1 MSAPPQRLRVAR
13 PADGAALAAI
23 YAPYV
28 RETAISFELAPP
40 TAQEMAD
47 RIRDTLARYPW
58 LVGEDR
64 SQVVG
69 YAYAGPYRRRA
80 AYRWSVEVSAYVA
93 PAAQGRGLG
102 RALYAALLALLEA
115 QGFRQAF
122 AGMTLPNPASEGFHA
137 ALGFE
142 TLGTYRA
149 VGFKEGRWHDV
160 AWTQRPLGRGAEG
173 EPAEPIRFP
182 RLPRDRVAATLARG
196 RDER

>member
-47 RIRDTLARYPW
+47 RIRETLVRYPW

-64 SQVVG
+64 GQVVG

-80 AYRWSVEVSAYVA
+80 AYRWSVEVSVYVA

-102 RALYAALLALLEA
+102 RALYAALLVLLEA

-122 AGMTLPNPASEGFHA
+122 AGMTLPNPASEGLHA

-142 TLGTYRA
+142 PLGTYRA
-149 VGFKEGRWHDV
+149 VGFKDDRWHDV
-160 AWTQRPLGRGAEG
+160 AWTQRPLGLGAEG
-173 EPAEPIRFP
+173 APAEPIRFP
-182 RLPRDRVAATLARG
+182 RLPRDRVAKALARG
-196 RDER
+196 GDAR